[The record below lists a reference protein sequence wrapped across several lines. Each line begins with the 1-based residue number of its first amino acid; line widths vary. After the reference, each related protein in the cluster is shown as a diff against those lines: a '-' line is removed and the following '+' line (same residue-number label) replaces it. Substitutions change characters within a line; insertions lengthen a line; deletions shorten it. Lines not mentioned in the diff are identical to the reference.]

1 MAKILILLNRYQK
14 ENRKDCD
21 LIVPF
26 NPTLKK
32 NTPPLLKTF
41 SSSIKKGGFMYVR
54 LTYLSFLPEKSE
66 EAKTIYSNEIVSV
79 VKQQKG
85 NLDCRLLEPVK
96 PTDEFI
102 SMTVW

>member
-1 MAKILILLNRYQK
+1 
-14 ENRKDCD
+14 
-21 LIVPF
+21 
-26 NPTLKK
+26 
-32 NTPPLLKTF
+32 
-41 SSSIKKGGFMYVR
+41 MYVR

-102 SMTVW
+102 SMTVWDNKEDADAYHNSGVYKKLVEQVSHLYSKPPVLKVYSTESVLQPA